1 MRTGMKMLFVGLLA
15 TAFGTASLVVAA
27 GELPSYVV
35 QRTTGP
41 VAIDGQ
47 LVEADWFA
55 AESMGA
61 FVFPWYEGGE
71 QEQTV
76 AKMLWDDEHLY
87 VAFLCWDE
95 HISATYTDRD
105 DPVSRD
111 DCAEVFVSPNPGDI
125 MTYFNIEINAIGTV
139 LDRGPYNGRSAEW
152 TAEGLRNAVV
162 VEGSLNDDSDTD
174 RYWTMEIA
182 IPFRAFGE
190 VPIHIPPKDGD
201 VWRLN
206 LNRCGGKTNPQYSQW
221 SASEVEKPN
230 FHVPVDYGVIQF
242 VE

>member
-1 MRTGMKMLFVGLLA
+1 
-15 TAFGTASLVVAA
+15 
-27 GELPSYVV
+27 
-35 QRTTGP
+35 
-41 VAIDGQ
+41 
-47 LVEADWFA
+47 
-55 AESMGA
+55 MGA
-61 FVFPWYEGGE
+61 FVFPWYEEGE
-71 QEQTV
+71 KEQTV

-87 VAFLCWDE
+87 VAFLCWDK
-95 HISATYTDRD
+95 HISATHANRD

-162 VEGSLNDDSDTD
+162 VEGSLNDDSDED

-182 IPFRAFGE
+182 IPFTVFGD
-190 VPIHIPPKDGD
+190 VALHRPPKDGD

-206 LNRCGGKTNPQYSQW
+206 LNRCGGETNLQYSQW
-221 SASEVEKPN
+221 SGSQTEIPD
-230 FHVPVDYGVIQF
+230 FHEPVDYGIVQF
-242 VE
+242 VK